1 MPKSYRETERKKGY
15 DFVNFIVCNEN
26 IENVAPESD
35 EKIALRTEIQQ
46 KIAAMHDQ
54 SRSMIDLNDS
64 EIDDIQELLEDNENG
79 ENEYF
84 EVCAIFMKFMFVS
97 FLNKQFY

>member
-1 MPKSYRETERKKGY
+1 MPKSYRETERKNVN

-54 SRSMIDLNDS
+54 FIDLNDS
-64 EIDDIQELLEDNENG
+64 EIDDIQELLEDNGNG
-79 ENEYF
+79 ENDYF

-97 FLNKQFY
+97 FLHK